1 MFDRSA
7 DMAAPVGQDGEHAG
21 VPAPEREDRLRP
33 AGEDGRSAHGV
44 PAAVAGGAAGQASA
58 GLAGWGRRLGL
69 RRLSGVY
76 GLLALII
83 AFSLLEPSL
92 FPTKATVNLVLSDQA
107 LAGFLAL
114 AVLVPL
120 TAGALD
126 ISIANV
132 AGFSAVLSAW
142 LSINTHWNDAVIVVL
157 VIALCGLFGLGS
169 GLMVAWLQLNSIV
182 VTLGMSSVALG
193 ITEFIAG
200 GNTLS
205 ASFGSTLN
213 GLGQNSLGFFPVIAL
228 ILAGLAILLYVWME
242 HTASGRFARATGS
255 NLVAARL
262 AGVRVA
268 RIQLMTL
275 VASALIAGIAGIL
288 MTANVESVSS
298 VTAGGYLLPA
308 IAAVFLGSTQF
319 KGRPSVPGTILAVF
333 LLGVIIKGLQ
343 LEGAQS
349 WVSDFFDGAVL
360 LAAVALSSTQQRSRI
375 VSLRRRLPRRRQAG

>member
-1 MFDRSA
+1 MFDRSEG
-7 DMAAPVGQDGEHAG
+7 MAAPVGQDGEHAG
-21 VPAPEREDRLRP
+21 VPEPEREGTPRP
-33 AGEDGRSAHGV
+33 AGEGGPSAHGA
-44 PAAVAGGAAGQASA
+44 PAAVTGGAARQASA
-58 GLAGWGRRLGL
+58 GLAGWGWRLGL

-92 FPTKATVNLVLSDQA
+92 FPTRATVNLVLSDQA

-142 LSINTHWNDAVIVVL
+142 LSINTHWNDAAIVAL

-205 ASFGSTLN
+205 ASFGPTLN
-213 GLGQNSLGFFPVIAL
+213 DLGQNSLGFFPVIAL
-228 ILAGLAILLYVWME
+228 ILAALAIVLHVWME

-275 VASALIAGIAGIL
+275 VASAVIAGIAGIL

-319 KGRPSVPGTILAVF
+319 RGRPGVAGTVLAVF

-360 LAAVALSSTQQRSRI
+360 LAAVAVSSTQQRSRI
-375 VSLRRRLPRRRQAG
+375 VSLKRRLRWRRLAG

>member
-1 MFDRSA
+1 VR
-7 DMAAPVGQDGEHAG
+7 
-21 VPAPEREDRLRP
+21 
-33 AGEDGRSAHGV
+33 
-44 PAAVAGGAAGQASA
+44 
-58 GLAGWGRRLGL
+58 
-69 RRLSGVY
+69 
-76 GLLALII
+76 
-83 AFSLLEPSL
+83 
-92 FPTKATVNLVLSDQA
+92 
-107 LAGFLAL
+107 
-114 AVLVPL
+114 
-120 TAGALD
+120 
-126 ISIANV
+126 
-132 AGFSAVLSAW
+132 
-142 LSINTHWNDAVIVVL
+142 
-157 VIALCGLFGLGS
+157 LFGLGS

-200 GNTLS
+200 GNTLT
-205 ASFGSTLN
+205 ASFGPTLN
-213 GLGQNSLGFFPVIAL
+213 DLGQNSLGFFPVIAL
-228 ILAGLAILLYVWME
+228 ILIGLAIVLHVWME
-242 HTASGRFARATGS
+242 HTASGRFSRATGS

-319 KGRPSVPGTILAVF
+319 KGRPSVAGTILAVF

-375 VSLRRRLPRRRQAG
+375 VSLKRRLPRRRQAG